1 MVKVVIAAYAC
12 SPSWGSE
19 QGIGWNWSIEIAKFC
34 EVFVITEG
42 EFRDEIEK
50 ALPLLEQRDNIHFI
64 YNNVSDKVRRMCWN
78 QGDWRFYYYYRQ
90 WQKKTLEIAKQI
102 CKTHHIDI
110 VHQLT
115 MQGFREPGLLWKLK
129 EQKFVW
135 GPVGGFG
142 YMPLSFMKEAPFR
155 VKVFRLIK
163 NVANYLQFKYQP
175 NVQSAFK
182 RADAI
187 IAATNESQTMIE
199 RAFHKKVTMLNDTG
213 CDDKVKVALEK
224 NERVDG
230 DTFHIIWVGK
240 FDFRKMLGPALRTI
254 AELKHLNIKFHI
266 VGTGDEAKY
275 KCQADSLN
283 ISDICEWHGQVAH
296 EKVNEMMQKAD
307 LFFFSSIMEA
317 TSTVVMEAIQNHLP
331 IICFDTCGF
340 GSVVNE
346 KIGIKIPLTTPDEAV
361 KNFSKAIKTLYL
373 DRSLLKTMSDNCEEA
388 KKDFTW
394 ASKAHTVYQIYQK
407 VLRGKES

>member
-1 MVKVVIAAYAC
+1 MKVVIAAYAC

-19 QGIGWNWSIEIAKFC
+19 QGIGWNWSIEIAKYC
-34 EVFVITEG
+34 EVYVITEG

-50 ALPLLEQRDNIHFI
+50 ALPFLEQKDNIHFI

-90 WQKKTLEIAKQI
+90 WQKKTFEIARQI
-102 CKTHHIDI
+102 CKTQQIDI

-142 YMPLSFMKEAPFR
+142 YMPLSFMKEAPLR
-155 VKVFRLIK
+155 MKAFRLIK
-163 NVANYLQFKYQP
+163 NVANYLQFKLQP
-175 NVQSAFK
+175 NVQRAFK

-187 IAATNESQTMIE
+187 IAATYESQTMIE
-199 RAFHKKVTMLNDTG
+199 KAFHKKVTMINDTG
-213 CDDKVKVALEK
+213 CNDKVVVKAEK
-224 NERVDG
+224 EVRDD

-240 FDFRKMLGPALRTI
+240 FDYRKMLGLALKTI

-275 KCQADSLN
+275 KRLASGLK
-283 ISDICEWHGQVAH
+283 ISNICEWHGQVAH
-296 EKVNEMMQKAD
+296 ENVNEMMQKAD
-307 LFFFSSIMEA
+307 LFFFSSILEA

-331 IICFDTCGF
+331 IVCFDACGF
-340 GSVVNE
+340 GSVVND
-346 KIGIKIPLTTPDEAV
+346 KIGIKIPLTTPSEAV
-361 KNFSKAIKTLYL
+361 VDFSKAIKTLYS
-373 DRSLLKTMSDNCEEA
+373 DRSRLESMSENCEEV
-388 KKDFTW
+388 KKGFTW
-394 ASKAHTVYQIYQK
+394 ASKAQAVYQIYQQ
-407 VLRGKES
+407 VMSRNES